1 MLPRKIIQTANTK
14 YKFKRIAS
22 ESCLRLHLI
31 NELIFSLVVAGRL
44 TRDRI
49 HALAFVSFFTNE
61 HTRLDLVINQPQPR
75 YPNNTRHCPICSFK
89 FELYGVICVYRFV
102 EVSIYFHFVTVN
114 PGNGGEVQIE
124 TFLVIF
130 IFINLFVGLIS
141 C

>member
-1 MLPRKIIQTANTK
+1 MI
-14 YKFKRIAS
+14 
-22 ESCLRLHLI
+22 LI
-31 NELIFSLVVAGRL
+31 NCNPGIQIIPGTAPSA
-44 TRDRI
+44 
-49 HALAFVSFFTNE
+49 
-61 HTRLDLVINQPQPR
+61 
-75 YPNNTRHCPICSFK
+75 SFK

-114 PGNGGEVQIE
+114 PGNGDEVQIE